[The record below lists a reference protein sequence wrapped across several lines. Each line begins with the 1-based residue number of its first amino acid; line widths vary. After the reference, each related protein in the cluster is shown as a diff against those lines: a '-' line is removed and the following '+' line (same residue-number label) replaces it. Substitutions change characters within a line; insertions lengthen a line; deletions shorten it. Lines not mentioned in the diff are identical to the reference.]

1 MVMNPQQPSQPRG
14 GLLGLF
20 DKAMKVDDD
29 TGLSP
34 LQNFAAALDPLILKD
49 LRGGEGIRQQGV
61 QRAASMSKNKTVDML
76 RAQGRDDLAN
86 AVLNRTIGVKD
97 AFGVMQ
103 SEKAADLAFQRQ
115 KDLIGYKAG
124 MSGGSADLTT
134 DMKNWLQVKSSKPDL
149 TFEGYLA
156 QYKSPKG
163 IQSKGVYRD
172 SGTGDIIGEVNFDP
186 ASGQYFQLGEGGDRK
201 NLDITKYTPVL
212 DSTFG
217 QTVPNFTQFNKLS
230 EELATDRS
238 SIRTFEKYMRSI
250 GNTNEGLGR
259 LADQFSANA
268 KTLLSGYFGNEYT
281 ELSPSELNTRV
292 AQGLLQGL
300 IGRSRLEV
308 VGGGVMTEQDALR
321 IIQNLGGD
329 VNLLQNKEVVAT
341 QIKNLLEQ
349 KMASFGRKKK
359 IHDNA
364 IFQVYG
370 SQGYEPI
377 EPYEIDMSVFNA
389 SPSLT
394 FESAPVGGVVKDA
407 DGSQFE
413 YLGGDR
419 NSANSWRQVD

>member
-61 QRAASMSKNKTVDML
+61 QRAATMSKNKTVDML
-76 RAQGRDDLAN
+76 RAQGRDDLAD
-86 AVLNRTIGVKD
+86 AVMNRTIGAKE

-103 SEKAADLAFQRQ
+103 SEKAADLAFSRQ
-115 KDLIGYKAG
+115 KQLKQMGT
-124 MSGGSADLTT
+124 GSKVDLTT

-149 TFEGYLA
+149 TFENYLA

-186 ASGQYFQLGEGGDRK
+186 ASGQYFQLGEGGERK

-230 EELATDRS
+230 DELATDRS

-250 GNTNEGLGR
+250 GDTNEGLGR

-349 KMASFGRKKK
+349 KMASFDRKKK
-359 IHDNA
+359 VHDNA

-377 EPYEIDMSVFNA
+377 EPYEIDMSVFKA
-389 SPSLT
+389 SPNIT
-394 FESAPVGGVVKDA
+394 FENATIGSVVTD
-407 DGSQFE
+407 DTGTQFE
-413 YLGGDR
+413 YLGGNR
-419 NSANSWRQVD
+419 NSATSWRQVK

>member
-1 MVMNPQQPSQPRG
+1 MNPQQPSQPRG

-20 DKAMKVDDD
+20 DKATTVSED

-34 LQNFAAALDPLILKD
+34 FQNFAAALDPLIMKD
-49 LRGGEGIRQQGV
+49 MRIGADIRQQGV
-61 QRAASMSKNKTVDML
+61 QRVADMSRNKTVAML
-76 RAQGRDDLAN
+76 RAQGRDDLAD

-97 AFGVMQ
+97 AFSVMQ
-103 SEKAADLAFQRQ
+103 SEKAADLAFSRQ
-115 KDLIGYKAG
+115 KQLKQMGT
-124 MSGGSADLTT
+124 GSKVDLTT

-149 TFEGYLA
+149 TFESYLA

-172 SGTGDIIGEVNFDP
+172 SKTGDIIGEVNFDP
-186 ASGQYFQLGEGGDRK
+186 ASGQYFQLGEGGERK
-201 NLDITKYTPVL
+201 NLNITKYTPVL

-217 QTVPNFTQFNKLS
+217 QTIPNFTQFNKLS
-230 EELATDRS
+230 DELTTDRS
-238 SIRTFEKYMRSI
+238 SIKTFEKYMRSI

-268 KTLLSGYFGNEYT
+268 KTLLSGYFGDEYT
-281 ELSPSELNTRV
+281 ELSPSELNTKV
-292 AQGLLQGL
+292 ADGLLQGL

-329 VNLLQNKEVVAT
+329 VDLLQNKEVVAT

-349 KMASFGRKKK
+349 KMASFDRRKRV
-359 IHDNA
+359 HDNA
-364 IFQVYG
+364 IRQVYG

-394 FESAPVGGVVKDA
+394 FQNAPVGSIVKDA

>member
-20 DKAMKVDDD
+20 DKATTVSED

-34 LQNFAAALDPLILKD
+34 FQNFAAALDPLIMKD
-49 LRGGEGIRQQGV
+49 MRIGADIRKQGV
-61 QRAASMSKNKTVDML
+61 QRVADMSRNKTVAML
-76 RAQGRDDLAN
+76 RAQGRDDLAD

-97 AFGVMQ
+97 AFSVMQ
-103 SEKAADLAFQRQ
+103 SEKAADLAFSRQ
-115 KDLIGYKAG
+115 KQLKQMGT
-124 MSGGSADLTT
+124 GSKVDLTT

-186 ASGQYFQLGEGGDRK
+186 ASGQYFQLGESGERK
-201 NLDITKYTPVL
+201 NLDITKYSPVL

-230 EELATDRS
+230 DELATDRS

-250 GNTNEGLGR
+250 GDTNEGLNR
-259 LADQFSANA
+259 LADQFSAGA
-268 KTLLSGYFGNEYT
+268 KTLLSGYFGDEYT
-281 ELSPSELNTRV
+281 KLSPSELNTKV

-349 KMASFGRKKK
+349 KMASFDRKKK
-359 IHDNA
+359 VHDNA
-364 IFQVYG
+364 IFQIYG

-389 SPSLT
+389 SSTSSGNASAASSSNGRERVWDQSLNNGQ
-394 FESAPVGGVVKDA
+394 GGFK
-407 DGSQFE
+407 
-413 YLGGDR
+413 
-419 NSANSWRQVD
+419 